1 MGKSIRSKI
10 KRKHRKE
17 FRETIGAVSFSLPR
31 ADCFAANSLFL
42 TLLHLPQ
49 EAFKANMDKV
59 QVKLQEC
66 LEKGNMNSFERLSN
80 ALSTEVAEMET
91 GNEPLPQVEEASP
104 PSLAK
109 GENKVPTK
117 RRREQKHRIRK
128 KPREQERKERRK
140 PKYFCEF

>member
-1 MGKSIRSKI
+1 
-10 KRKHRKE
+10 
-17 FRETIGAVSFSLPR
+17 
-31 ADCFAANSLFL
+31 
-42 TLLHLPQ
+42 
-49 EAFKANMDKV
+49 MDKV

-104 PSLAK
+104 PSSAK